1 MTDKELDRNA
11 ARRLAIIRHAEE
23 LTGNVALSLPLL
35 RDQPNGVLH
44 VAAPVP
50 GRRVSRAAR
59 PVETATAPPATHT
72 ARASPL
78 PTAAGSPPT
87 ASSAS
92 RSAWTTRPPAT
103 SSSASSARRLGPPSP
118 STRLSRDRLRTG
130 PRMPKST
137 TELTPPPRRRPRTHH
152 RRPPVPALATGTD
165 GEADALTPGLKDPGK
180 ASPKCIRPSALAQ
193 TIRPQQDLPTLRP
206 DHARPLFRRK
216 TWPIAARRFLMHRK
230 IAERSYATDQ
240 KAESATDTAAADY
253 PRSDAVRRPCIQPG
267 EHTDDRG

>member
-1 MTDKELDRNA
+1 MTDKELDRK
-11 ARRLAIIRHAEE
+11 RRPPPGDHPPRRGIDRERCAD
-23 LTGNVALSLPLL
+23 LPLL

-59 PVETATAPPATHT
+59 PVETAAAQPRHVR
-72 ARASPL
+72 ARPRCRRRRAARPQLLGQPL
-78 PTAAGSPPT
+78 RLDHP
-87 ASSAS
+87 AS
-92 RSAWTTRPPAT
+92 RHQQQRQQ
-103 SSSASSARRLGPPSP
+103 R
-118 STRLSRDRLRTG
+118 
-130 PRMPKST
+130 
-137 TELTPPPRRRPRTHH
+137 PPPRPAQPQHPAIPDRLHRPQDAEVNHRTHAPTARRPRTHH

-165 GEADALTPGLKDPGK
+165 GEADALTPASKTQK
-180 ASPKCIRPSALAQ
+180 ASPKCIRPSTRKRSGHNRLAY
-193 TIRPQQDLPTLRP
+193 LRP

-267 EHTDDRG
+267 ERTDDRG